1 MHRKGNVEIFLSNLK
16 KYANYRGCH
25 LQPHMNQQLVL
36 ISIKRM
42 MHKCK
47 RDINLQDLIH
57 PESDKQNY
65 EICTEPLAEQIPVK
79 EETLQQ
85 LSVIPNDFK
94 EMYI

>member
-1 MHRKGNVEIFLSNLK
+1 
-16 KYANYRGCH
+16 
-25 LQPHMNQQLVL
+25 
-36 ISIKRM
+36 

-47 RDINLQDLIH
+47 RYINLQDLIH